1 MPPYGIGDLAKL
13 GAGQKTSFIK
23 DFEKLKKAQ
32 ANYKFFFVTEMRAF
46 EIMKKRYAREIPG
59 ITVVLLPSGD
69 EYAV

>member
-1 MPPYGIGDLAKL
+1 
-13 GAGQKTSFIK
+13 
-23 DFEKLKKAQ
+23 
-32 ANYKFFFVTEMRAF
+32 MRTF